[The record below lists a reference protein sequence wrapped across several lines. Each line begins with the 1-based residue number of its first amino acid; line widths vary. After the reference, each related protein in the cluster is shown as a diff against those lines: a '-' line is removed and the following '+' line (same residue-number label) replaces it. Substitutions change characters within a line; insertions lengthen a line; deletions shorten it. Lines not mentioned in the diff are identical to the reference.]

1 MRKQTISRE
10 RRWFGKLPIARQYLS
25 RAYCFTAR
33 HTHNDMELKKGRQ
46 YYIVLEFARSFN
58 KVNGEIGRPFS
69 RAQFAARPEL
79 VKIELKHI
87 NHAFDTAE
95 VERIFYALPI
105 GDTRLNKELMY
116 NTYPSPPANRPQCC
130 HYNTYPS
137 PPANRPRCCHTPADT
152 AQEYGDFIKIGHIEH
167 LALKQNYLENI
178 NDLTPGMRRA
188 FDVAIGITVPNTFQG
203 PRGWRPRLG
212 GGLGL
217 DEAVCYFRAQN
228 AHLWV
233 ATYSPKTLQNEPL
246 EVVRQQFYR
255 WYTDGQR
262 TRILGN
268 TAGYVSTTTNAIREM
283 ARAWH
288 EKWLARGMITGLE
301 IASAWHETTDDVSDD
316 DNDEYNNDN
325 GDEDPL
331 LKYKGD
337 TASEAGSDDSDD
349 LMASGIW
356 PQ

>member
-1 MRKQTISRE
+1 
-10 RRWFGKLPIARQYLS
+10 
-25 RAYCFTAR
+25 
-33 HTHNDMELKKGRQ
+33 MELKKGRQ
-46 YYIVLEFARSFN
+46 YHIVLQFARSFN

-87 NHAFDTAE
+87 DHAFDTAE
-95 VERIFYALPI
+95 VKRIFYALPI
-105 GDTRLNKELMY
+105 GDTRLDRELMY
-116 NTYPSPPANRPQCC
+116 NTYPSPPAKRPQCC
-130 HYNTYPS
+130 H
-137 PPANRPRCCHTPADT
+137 APADT

-188 FDVAIGITVPNTFQG
+188 VDVAIGVTVPNTFQG

-212 GGLGL
+212 GALGL
-217 DEAVCYFRAQN
+217 DEAVCHFRAQY

-233 ATYSPKTLQNEPL
+233 ATYSPKILQNEPP
-246 EVVRQQFYR
+246 EVVRRQFYR

-268 TAGYVSTTTNAIREM
+268 LAGYVSTTTNAIREM

-288 EKWLARGMITGLE
+288 E
-301 IASAWHETTDDVSDD
+301 TTDDVSDD
-316 DNDEYNNDN
+316 DNDEYNKDN
-325 GDEDPL
+325 SDEDQL

-337 TASEAGSDDSDD
+337 TASEAASDDSDD

>member
-1 MRKQTISRE
+1 
-10 RRWFGKLPIARQYLS
+10 
-25 RAYCFTAR
+25 
-33 HTHNDMELKKGRQ
+33 MELNKGRQ

-178 NDLTPGMRRA
+178 NDLMPGIRRA
-188 FDVAIGITVPNTFQG
+188 FDVAMGITVPNTFQG

-288 EKWLARGMITGLE
+288 E
-301 IASAWHETTDDVSDD
+301 TTDDVSDD
-316 DNDEYNNDN
+316 DNDEYNKDN
-325 GDEDPL
+325 SDEDQL

-337 TASEAGSDDSDD
+337 TASEAASDDSDD